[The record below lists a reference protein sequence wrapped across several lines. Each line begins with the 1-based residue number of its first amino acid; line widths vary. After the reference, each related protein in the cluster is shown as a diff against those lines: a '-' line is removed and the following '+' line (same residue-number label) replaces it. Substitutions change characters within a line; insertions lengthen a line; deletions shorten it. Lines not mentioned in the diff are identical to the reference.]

1 MERET
6 WFADVLLP
14 LPLPGTFTY
23 RVPFDLN
30 GTLQKGCRVVVQFG
44 RQKFYTAL
52 IYRLHQQV
60 PQMSVI
66 KYILAVVDERPI
78 VNERQLALWEWIASY
93 YLCKPGEVMNAALPS
108 ALKLAS
114 ESRIVIN
121 PETPVQPE
129 LLNEKERILVESL
142 AYRKVLTVSEASEIV
157 EQKKVIPLLKTLME
171 KGIII
176 LEEEILQRFKPKVQV
191 CLRFTEKYRENEFAL
206 RELMEELDKKAPKQ
220 CDIVMYYCHLIR
232 PNITQAHY
240 ITRAQV
246 LTGSKTTAAQCAALV
261 KKGVFEL
268 YETVTS
274 RLGQYDSAATVDSIV
289 LNEPQKKTWEEISI
303 GMNEKQVT
311 LLHGVTSSG
320 KTELYIKLID
330 QVLQQGKQVLFLLPE
345 IALTA
350 QIINRLRKYFGD
362 RVGVYHSR
370 YNENERVEI
379 WNRVLDWDATQNEG
393 QPKYSIIL
401 GARSALFLPFK
412 ELGLII
418 VDEEHDTSYKQMDP
432 APRYNARDAAII
444 LAGIHNAKVLLGSAT
459 PAVESYY
466 NARTHKYALAELS
479 ARYGELPMPDIQC
492 VNIRTEARNKRMRS
506 HFSQTLLDHIT
517 NALAKKEQVILFQNR
532 RGFSLH
538 VECSVCHWTPGC
550 KNCDV
555 SLIFHKHQNVLRCH
569 YCGYT
574 MRPPDSCPECKNTTL
589 TMHGFGTEKVE
600 EELALFFPDAHIAR
614 MDLDTTRSKNSYQ
627 QIISDFEEKKIDIL
641 VGTQMVTKGLDFE
654 NVGLA
659 GILNAD
665 NLLNFPDFRSFE
677 RSFQL
682 MEQVSGRAGRKNNQ
696 GKVIIQTANPEHV
709 VIQQVVSHDYPAL
722 YRNQIAERSR
732 FNYPPYYRLIRLTL
746 KHRDSKILDVAAKEL
761 ASRLRE
767 NSIGLVLGP
776 EYPMVARIKSLYLKN
791 IIIKLERGAKGK
803 IAKEKLWPLV
813 EANLKL
819 DAFKQVSI
827 SVDVDPM

>member
-23 RVPFDLN
+23 RVPFELN
-30 GTLQKGCRVVVQFG
+30 GTLQRGCRVVVQFG

-52 IYRLHQQV
+52 VYRLHQQA
-60 PQMSVI
+60 PQSMQI
-66 KYILAVVDERPI
+66 KYILTVVDESPI
-78 VNERQLALWEWIASY
+78 VNEKQFLLWEWIASY

-114 ESRIVIN
+114 ESRVVMN
-121 PETPVQPE
+121 PESNIAVDQ
-129 LLNEKERILVESL
+129 LNEKERVLVESL

-157 EQKKVIPLLKTLME
+157 EQKKIIPLLKTLME
-171 KGIII
+171 KGVIV
-176 LEEEILQRFKPKVQV
+176 LEEELQQRFKPKVAA
-191 CLRFTEKYRENEFAL
+191 CIRFTQKYLENEYAI

-220 CDIVMYYCHLIR
+220 CDIVMYYCHITR
-232 PNITQAHY
+232 PGITQPHY

-246 LTGSKTTAAQCAALV
+246 LNGSKTTAAQCAALV

-274 RLGQYDSAATVDSIV
+274 RLGQYDAAATVDSIEFSEV
-289 LNEPQKKTWEEISI
+289 QKKAWEEIAI
-303 GMNEKQVT
+303 GMHEKQVT

-350 QIINRLRKYFGD
+350 QIINRLRKFFGD

-379 WNRVLDWDATQNEG
+379 WNRVLDWDPKGNNG

-412 ELGLII
+412 DLGLII
-418 VDEEHDTSYKQMDP
+418 VDEEHDPSYKQIDP
-432 APRYNARDAAII
+432 APRYNARDGAII
-444 LAGIHNAKVLLGSAT
+444 LAGLHEAKVLLGSAT
-459 PAVESYY
+459 PAIESYF
-466 NARTHKYALAELS
+466 NARTHKYALAELTS
-479 ARYGELPMPDIQC
+479 RYGEIPMPDIVC
-492 VNIRTEARNKRMRS
+492 VNTRTEARNKRMRS
-506 HFSQTLLDHIT
+506 HFSQTLLDHIGA
-517 NALAKKEQVILFQNR
+517 ALEKKEQVILFQNR

-569 YCGYT
+569 YCGYNI
-574 MRPPDSCPECKNTTL
+574 RPPDSCPECKNTAL

-600 EELALFFPDAHIAR
+600 EELALFFTEARIAR

-682 MEQVSGRAGRKNNQ
+682 MEQVSGRAGRKGKQ
-696 GKVIIQTANPEHV
+696 GKVIIQTANPEHM
-709 VIQQVVSHDYPAL
+709 VIQQVVSHDYPGL

-746 KHRDSKILDVAAKEL
+746 KHRDSANLDGAAREL
-761 ASRLRE
+761 ANQLRAH
-767 NSIGLVLGP
+767 SIGLVLGP
-776 EYPMVARIKSLYLKN
+776 EYPMVGRIKGLYLKN
-791 IIIKLERGAKGK
+791 IILKLERGPKGK
-803 IAKEKLWPLV
+803 TAKEKLQPLL
-813 EANLKL
+813 EQLMKRPE
-819 DAFKQVSI
+819 FKQCIV